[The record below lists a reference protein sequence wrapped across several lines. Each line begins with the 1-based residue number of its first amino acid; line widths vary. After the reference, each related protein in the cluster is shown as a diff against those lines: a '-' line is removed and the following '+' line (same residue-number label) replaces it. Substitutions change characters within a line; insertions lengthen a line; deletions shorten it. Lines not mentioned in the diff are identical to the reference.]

1 MKKIKGRK
9 NRLFREKLHHFLYNK
24 IIAKSGGDVILNLK
38 DKSKKIISTAS
49 DLLKDEKNREKA
61 KSIVSSALN
70 QAKKLKKK

>member
-24 IIAKSGGDVILNLK
+24 IIAKSGGDMILNLK

-49 DLLKDEKNREKA
+49 DLLKDEKTGKRRK
-61 KSIVSSALN
+61 VLF
-70 QAKKLKKK
+70 LPP